1 MLDGGRGSCRLT
13 RSNDIHE
20 ENSLDPFVGTTI
32 GHRYQ
37 IDSVLGQGGWSTVYS
52 GIDLTIQRPVAV
64 KILHHHLAGDTETV
78 KRFRREAEAA
88 GCINNPHVVTIFDS
102 GVSPSGQPYI
112 VMELLKGESLAE
124 LLMSQQRLPVK
135 RAVDIFIQ
143 ACEGLYAA
151 HQKGVIHRDLK
162 PSNILVQREPQ
173 ADFVKV
179 LDFGLAKFSPAERN
193 REDLTATGVSF
204 GTPSY
209 MSPEQ
214 CQGHALDQRS
224 DIYSLGCVMYRA
236 LTGQKATD
244 SDNIYTCMSKQVLET
259 PKAFKEAMPDLY
271 VPESL
276 ERIVFK
282 ALAKDPAER
291 FSTMDELR
299 SALQKFRSGTS
310 SMPGLVRGG
319 TVCGPPPIFLLF
331 VILGLAV
338 VVSMYVQGIVHQ
350 SQEQLAREK
359 SGAVAAGGSPLA
371 EPKSVPAGVSPLAK
385 PKSVPA
391 GASPV
396 MNDHIPA
403 RASVLP
409 QAGSLRS
416 SAAAVKPAAP
426 VAILQRSPE
435 PAPAPP
441 PPAQKVS
448 GEEWLRRKPQI
459 LHAESMLD
467 PILQML
473 GLPVESLPTSNFVPD
488 PDTFDAMSLK
498 NKMELFQRVAPSW
511 ASQSGQGMQLQ
522 QIVGALQDIDNHS
535 SSMPQ
540 LEQMERRSVIIDRA
554 LGLMGVQAPPPEP
567 GSMPSVFYLEGVQK
581 RTAHKMKRIE
591 IVAPDWIAHGGNRAQ
606 LQAMIQQFMAEI
618 QRATAAN

>member
-1 MLDGGRGSCRLT
+1 MAGAFANVPNAS
-13 RSNDIHE
+13 DIGE
-20 ENSLDPFVGTTI
+20 PNTIDPFVGTTI

-193 REDLTATGVSF
+193 KEDLTATGVSF

-338 VVSMYVQGIVHQ
+338 VVTMYVQGIVHQ
-350 SQEQLAREK
+350 SQEQPAREK

-371 EPKSVPAGVSPLAK
+371 EPKSVPAGVSPLVNNHVRT
-385 PKSVPA
+385 ST
-391 GASPV
+391 PV
-396 MNDHIPA
+396 QPPN
-403 RASVLP
+403 
-409 QAGSLRS
+409 
-416 SAAAVKPAAP
+416 
-426 VAILQRSPE
+426 
-435 PAPAPP
+435 PAP
-441 PPAQKVS
+441 KIS

-473 GLPVESLPTSNFVPD
+473 GLPVEPLPTSNFVPD

-522 QIVGALQDIDNHS
+522 QIVGALQDIDKHS

-554 LGLMGVQAPPPEP
+554 LGFMGVQAPPPEP

-606 LQAMIQQFMAEI
+606 LQAMVQQFMAEI